1 MKRPGQW
8 SFSRLRRAARRAGT
22 AGEEPQAPE
31 PAAEPAEAVRA
42 SDPPEG
48 DLFRRLS
55 DAAWRTLLLGVV
67 VALLLWAV
75 GYLSVITVP
84 IILAV
89 FLTALLMPP
98 TNWMRRKGMGRGSS
112 TAVTCIGSLIVLGGV
127 VTLIVQPAVS
137 GFGGLMDSLGEAA
150 ESVRDIATGLGLHP
164 ALVSQI
170 MDSADQELSNLL
182 ADNREQLMTGVWTA
196 GTAVLELL
204 LGLVL
209 ILVLTVY
216 FVHSGD
222 RLVAWLQGLLPAG
235 SRRPVKATGDVAYG
249 VMGRYVR
256 GVATVGLIDA
266 VGIGLPLF
274 FLIDPTLAIPLV
286 VLTFIG
292 AFLPIVGAFIS
303 GLLATAVAFVTEG
316 PLIALVVLAIVLIVQ
331 QLESHVFA
339 PRVYGMALDLPAA
352 VVLVAISMGS
362 IIGGVVG
369 MFLATP
375 VAAVLA
381 ALLRDRPF
389 SEPQAA
395 EQAAEGAAEE
405 GAEHDGAGG
414 QASVP
419 RSGGGE
425 GSEASGRYVPG
436 SAGNGSAPA
445 RPAEKSEV
453 ER

>member
-1 MKRPGQW
+1 MRWPGQW

-22 AGEEPQAPE
+22 TAEEPQAPE
-31 PAAEPAEAVRA
+31 PEAPAAEPAE
-42 SDPPEG
+42 D

-55 DAAWRTLLLGVV
+55 DAAWRTLLIGVV

-98 TNWMRRKGMGRGSS
+98 TRWMRRRGVGRGLS
-112 TAVTCIGSLIVLGGV
+112 TAITCLGSLIVLSGV

-137 GFGGLMDSLGEAA
+137 GFDGLMASLGQAL

-170 MDSADQELSNLL
+170 MDAADQEFSNLL
-182 ADNREQLMTGVWTA
+182 AENREQLMTGVWTA

-209 ILVLTVY
+209 ILVLTIY

-222 RLVAWLQGLLPAG
+222 RLVAWLQGLLPAP
-235 SRRPVKATGDVAYG
+235 SRRPVQATADVAYG

-266 VGIGLPLF
+266 VGIGIPLF
-274 FLIDPTLAIPLV
+274 FLIDPALAIPLV

-292 AFLPIVGAFIS
+292 AFLPIVGAFIT

-316 PLIALVVLAIVLIVQ
+316 PLIALVVLAIVLVVQ

-339 PRVYGMALDLPAA
+339 PRVYGKALDLPAA
-352 VVLVAISMGS
+352 VVLVAISVGS
-362 IIGGVVG
+362 IIGGVLG

-389 SEPQAA
+389 SEQKSGDDGEAGA
-395 EQAAEGAAEE
+395 VGEG
-405 GAEHDGAGG
+405 DGADR
-414 QASVP
+414 AP
-419 RSGGGE
+419 ARAAAGGE
-425 GSEASGRYVPG
+425 GSA
-436 SAGNGSAPA
+436 APA
-445 RPAEKSEV
+445 RYAGGSTDNGASPARAAEKSEV
-453 ER
+453 DR

>member
-8 SFSRLRRAARRAGT
+8 SFSRFRRAARRGGT
-22 AGEEPQAPE
+22 AAEEPQTPE
-31 PAAEPAEAVRA
+31 PEAPAAEPAE
-42 SDPPEG
+42 D
-48 DLFRRLS
+48 DLFRNLS
-55 DAAWRTLLLGVV
+55 DAAWRILLIGVV

-98 TNWMRRKGMGRGSS
+98 TNWMRRKGVGRGLS
-112 TAVTCIGSLIVLGGV
+112 TAITCVGSLIVLGGV
-127 VTLIVQPAVS
+127 VTLIVQPAIS
-137 GFGGLMDSLGEAA
+137 GFGGLVDSLGQALD
-150 ESVRDIATGLGLHP
+150 SVRDIATGMGLHP

-170 MDSADQELSNLL
+170 MDSADQEISNLL
-182 ADNREQLMTGVWTA
+182 AENRDQLMTGVWTA

-222 RLVAWLQGLLPAG
+222 RLVEWLQSLLPAA
-235 SRRPVKATGDVAYG
+235 SRRPVSATVDVAYG

-256 GVATVGLIDA
+256 GVATVGLFDA
-266 VGIGLPLF
+266 VGIGVPLF
-274 FLIDPTLAIPLV
+274 FLIDPALVIPLV

-316 PLIALVVLAIVLIVQ
+316 PLIALVVLAVVLIVQ

-339 PRVYGMALDLPAA
+339 PKVYGKALDLPAA
-352 VVLVAISMGS
+352 VVLVAISIGS
-362 IIGGVVG
+362 IIGGVLG

-389 SEPQAA
+389 SEHRPGAAA
-395 EQAAEGAAEE
+395 EADAAEDADPSGGAAR
-405 GAEHDGAGG
+405 APAR
-414 QASVP
+414 AAA
-419 RSGGGE
+419 GGE
-425 GSEASGRYVPG
+425 GSA
-436 SAGNGSAPA
+436 APA
-445 RPAEKSEV
+445 RYAGGSAENGSSPARAAEKSEV
-453 ER
+453 DR

>member
-1 MKRPGQW
+1 MRRPGQW
-8 SFSRLRRAARRAGT
+8 SFSRLRRAARRART
-22 AGEEPQAPE
+22 A
-31 PAAEPAEAVRA
+31 AAEPQTPEPEAAGPARAEAPA
-42 SDPPEG
+42 ED
-48 DLFRRLS
+48 DLFRNLS
-55 DAAWRTLLLGVV
+55 DAAWRILLIGVV

-98 TNWMRRKGMGRGSS
+98 TNWMRRKGVGRGLS
-112 TAVTCIGSLIVLGGV
+112 TTITCLGSLIVFSGV

-137 GFGGLMDSLGEAA
+137 GFGGLVDSLGQALD
-150 ESVRDIATGLGLHP
+150 SVRDIATGLGLHP

-170 MDSADQELSNLL
+170 MDSADQEITNLL
-182 ADNREQLMTGVWTA
+182 AENRDQLMTGVWTA

-222 RLVAWLQGLLPAG
+222 RLVEWLQSLLPAA
-235 SRRPVKATGDVAYG
+235 SRRPVNATVEVAYG

-256 GVATVGLIDA
+256 GVATVGLFDA
-266 VGIGLPLF
+266 VGIGVPLF
-274 FLIDPTLAIPLV
+274 FLIDPALVIPLV

-292 AFLPIVGAFIS
+292 AFLPIIGAFLT
-303 GLLATAVAFVTEG
+303 GLLATAVAFVTDG
-316 PLIALVVLAIVLIVQ
+316 PLIALVVLAVVLIVQ

-339 PRVYGMALDLPAA
+339 PKVYGKALDLPAA
-352 VVLVAISMGS
+352 VVLVAISIGS
-362 IIGGVVG
+362 IIGGVLG

-375 VAAVLA
+375 VAAVIA

-389 SEPQAA
+389 SERKSGDGEDGGDA
-395 EQAAEGAAEE
+395 EAG
-405 GAEHDGAGG
+405 GGDGGAGR
-414 QASVP
+414 AP
-419 RSGGGE
+419 ARAAAGGE
-425 GSEASGRYVPG
+425 GSA
-436 SAGNGSAPA
+436 APA
-445 RPAEKSEV
+445 RYAGGSADNGSSPARAAEKTEV
-453 ER
+453 DR

>member
-1 MKRPGQW
+1 MRRPGQW
-8 SFSRLRRAARRAGT
+8 SFGRLRRAARRART
-22 AGEEPQAPE
+22 AAEEPQTPEPEAPE
-31 PAAEPAEAVRA
+31 AEPAE
-42 SDPPEG
+42 D

-55 DAAWRTLLLGVV
+55 DAAWRTLLIGVV

-98 TNWMRRKGMGRGSS
+98 TRWMRRRGIGRGLS
-112 TAVTCIGSLIVLGGV
+112 TAITCLGSLIILSGV

-137 GFGGLMDSLGEAA
+137 GFDGLMDSLSQALD
-150 ESVRDIATGLGLHP
+150 SVRDIATGMGLHP

-170 MDSADQELSNLL
+170 MDSADQEFSNLL
-182 ADNREQLMTGVWTA
+182 AENREQLMTGVWTA

-209 ILVLTVY
+209 ILVLTIY

-222 RLVAWLQGLLPAG
+222 RLVAWLQGLLPAA
-235 SRRPVKATGDVAYG
+235 SRRPVQATADVAYG

-266 VGIGLPLF
+266 VGIGIPLF
-274 FLIDPTLAIPLV
+274 FLIDPALAIPLV

-303 GLLATAVAFVTEG
+303 GLLATVVAFVTEG
-316 PLIALVVLAIVLIVQ
+316 PLIALVVLAVVLIVQ

-339 PRVYGMALDLPAA
+339 PRVYGKALDLPAA
-352 VVLVAISMGS
+352 VVLVAISVGS
-362 IIGGVVG
+362 IIGGVLG

-389 SEPQAA
+389 SEQKAGSEEEA
-395 EQAAEGAAEE
+395 EADGGAEGADREPAR
-405 GAEHDGAGG
+405 AA
-414 QASVP
+414 A
-419 RSGGGE
+419 GGE
-425 GSEASGRYVPG
+425 GSA
-436 SAGNGSAPA
+436 APA
-445 RPAEKSEV
+445 RYAGGSADNGSSPARAAEKSEV
-453 ER
+453 DR